1 MLTLIRCLHLAHFM
15 QSIAMPETYCT
26 STNFFPQTG
35 HSTIRVRISEF
46 ESSVLVDIFS
56 IHFVLAANIIDIFY
70 KYNKY
75 NRFYL
80 LYLRCNR
87 KEFQESQQGQ
97 LIGCRY
103 WLFSFIKYMRE
114 YEVGIKTANG
124 EPVYSYEYIETL
136 RAADR
141 KKSNPL
147 KVIPQKGSQERF
159 VGSNADLTFIGGN
172 RGGGKCLYINELV
185 CTPFGF
191 RRIGDL
197 EPGDIIVGLNGGM
210 QKVVYCSHNGIKD
223 LYRMEFIDGS
233 SVLCS
238 EDHLWNIKKTN
249 YAHKRRRLYGL
260 GKEDDWRVW
269 TTAMILEHLKK
280 QEGKKYPSHIMIP
293 LCEPVRFTQGIG
305 KRFKPSIDPYV
316 IGALLGDGTITKN
329 QISGNVCLFES
340 MDDEI
345 VSEFEKAGID
355 MSHFYESNLKK
366 SRSYIINNKRLLEEL
381 KGLKIAGCRS
391 ENKFIPRYYK
401 YATIEERFSLIQGLM
416 DTDGYIDSR
425 GHCSYTTVSKQLAD
439 DVKFIINSLGGIAT
453 VTKSKSGY
461 KKPGGEYVECLDSYD
476 VYIRIKESS
485 RLFRLPRKKDR
496 SKEYNGGIS
505 IYGRRIIGCKYEGK
519 GEVCCIAVT
528 NPDSLYLTNDFI
540 VTHNSFAMLL
550 EALRDINNPYFNA
563 AIFRKE
569 KKDFDNLEKESN
581 HLYSQYGRYN
591 KSQSDMTWYF
601 NRGGTLSF
609 FHFSDTVFDFKER
622 FRGKQYSYI
631 AIDEIPQ
638 MEYAKF
644 KFLMTSNRNA
654 RGIRNRMVGTC
665 NPDPDS
671 WVRKFIDWWIGED
684 GLPID
689 ERDGVIR
696 YCFMDGDTPNSI
708 YWGDTPEEVYEQCK
722 SIIDK
727 HWKPEFDE
735 LGYDKVTMYIKSVT
749 FIRGKLEENIKLIG
763 SDPNYVSS
771 LVQQDEE
778 QRARDLDGNWNFK
791 NTGDDLIKMSDM
803 ERFFNAPA
811 QIEKGIK
818 YVSADI
824 AFEGGDFCV
833 MWLWQDLHIKD
844 VFVMRENSAN
854 TETMFVAKLQ
864 EWGVREENVIYD
876 YWGVGQALSGHVKR
890 AVKFTG
896 TQKPEKQYEQ
906 SYKNIKSQCAE
917 MLAHYIQDE
926 KVSIEPRLL
935 DLKFSGKK
943 GKYQNVP
950 LRDILMKE
958 RKCVRHKDN
967 SNIGGFELIN
977 KDGMIKAV
985 GYSPDFF
992 ESLIYRMYFEINKK
1006 KVFRPK
1012 GMLRYVSYRP

>member
-1 MLTLIRCLHLAHFM
+1 MFTLIRCLHLAHFM

-97 LIGCRY
+97 LMAVVTGY
-103 WLFSFIKYMRE
+103 FSFIKYMRE

-124 EPVYSYEYIETL
+124 EPVYSYDYIETL

-141 KKSNPL
+141 KKANPL
-147 KVIPQKGSQERF
+147 KIIPQKGSQERF
-159 VGSNADLTFIGGN
+159 VGSNADLTFVGGN
-172 RGGGKCLYINELV
+172 RGGGKTY
-185 CTPFGF
+185 
-191 RRIGDL
+191 
-197 EPGDIIVGLNGGM
+197 
-210 QKVVYCSHNGIKD
+210 
-223 LYRMEFIDGS
+223 
-233 SVLCS
+233 
-238 EDHLWNIKKTN
+238 
-249 YAHKRRRLYGL
+249 
-260 GKEDDWRVW
+260 
-269 TTAMILEHLKK
+269 
-280 QEGKKYPSHIMIP
+280 
-293 LCEPVRFTQGIG
+293 
-305 KRFKPSIDPYV
+305 
-316 IGALLGDGTITKN
+316 
-329 QISGNVCLFES
+329 
-340 MDDEI
+340 
-345 VSEFEKAGID
+345 
-355 MSHFYESNLKK
+355 
-366 SRSYIINNKRLLEEL
+366 
-381 KGLKIAGCRS
+381 
-391 ENKFIPRYYK
+391 
-401 YATIEERFSLIQGLM
+401 
-416 DTDGYIDSR
+416 
-425 GHCSYTTVSKQLAD
+425 
-439 DVKFIINSLGGIAT
+439 
-453 VTKSKSGY
+453 
-461 KKPGGEYVECLDSYD
+461 
-476 VYIRIKESS
+476 
-485 RLFRLPRKKDR
+485 
-496 SKEYNGGIS
+496 
-505 IYGRRIIGCKYEGK
+505 
-519 GEVCCIAVT
+519 
-528 NPDSLYLTNDFI
+528 
-540 VTHNSFAMLL
+540 AMLL
-550 EALRDINNPYFNA
+550 EAIRDINNPYFNA

-689 ERDGVIR
+689 ERDGVVR

-722 SIIDK
+722 AIIDK

-917 MLAHYIQDE
+917 MLAHYIQDG

-943 GKYQNVP
+943 GKY
-950 LRDILMKE
+950 
-958 RKCVRHKDN
+958 
-967 SNIGGFELIN
+967 
-977 KDGMIKAV
+977 
-985 GYSPDFF
+985 
-992 ESLIYRMYFEINKK
+992 
-1006 KVFRPK
+1006 
-1012 GMLRYVSYRP
+1012 SYEGA